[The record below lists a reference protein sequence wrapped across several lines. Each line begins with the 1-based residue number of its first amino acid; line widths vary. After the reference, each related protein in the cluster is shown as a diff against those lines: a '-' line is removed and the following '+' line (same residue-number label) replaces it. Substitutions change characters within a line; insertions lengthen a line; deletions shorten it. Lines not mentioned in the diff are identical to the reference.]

1 MTEDELA
8 ELLREHPRLWHMAE
22 AGSWPSIRAHGLLST
37 SALLD
42 RFGVEGAAREAVEA
56 ARRPQKV
63 RLGRGPDVSRETSPL
78 GEEPWAVV
86 RDNKPLNERKLA
98 RALQDGLTP
107 PDWYRLL
114 NARVFLWLSRERLL
128 RLLGAQAY
136 RDEAHDV
143 IEVESAPLL
152 AAHRSRVTLSP
163 INSGATGPFAAPRGL
178 DTFRTIEAYPY
189 AERRRVNR
197 REPAVELAVLG
208 GVPDLARFATR
219 VVRMRGDREE
229 AVVWARGDAPPEAP
243 GSRSGPRSAPQSA
256 P

>member
-22 AGSWPSIRAHGLLST
+22 AGSWPAIRAHGLLST

-42 RFGVEGAAREAVEA
+42 RFGVEGPAREAVEA
-56 ARRPQKV
+56 ARRPEKV
-63 RLGRGPDVSRETSPL
+63 RLGRGADVSRETLPTDD
-78 GEEPWAVV
+78 GAWAVV

-98 RALQDGLTP
+98 RALLDGLTP

-143 IEVESAPLL
+143 IEVESAPLV
-152 AAHRSRVTLSP
+152 AAHRGRITLSP

-178 DTFRTIEAYPY
+178 RTFLPIEDYPY
-189 AERRRVNR
+189 AERRRISR

-208 GVPDLARFATR
+208 GIPDLARFATR
-219 VVRMRGDREE
+219 VVRMRGEREE
-229 AVVWARGDAPPEAP
+229 AVVWERPAPPGAP
-243 GSRSGPRSAPQSA
+243 SEPPPEPRAVP
-256 P
+256 